1 MCSQPE
7 LSAEMGWA
15 MSPLVLQD
23 RSMGKTGAA
32 GEDVGIK
39 GAIACA
45 QRLGACASGLA
56 SVQVRLL
63 VLVEKERMDRS
74 CC

>member
-1 MCSQPE
+1 
-7 LSAEMGWA
+7 MGWA